1 MTTPSTSHSVAGS
14 DATTNAQAD
23 KDAFVRNSIA
33 VTAEN
38 LKDALAD
45 LKRQCEALEGS
56 SSKVYISGSITVE
69 VRTPVSQSHQISV
82 VDDLEADPPSLG
94 VVVKQL
100 DKAGA
105 VNGNTKVPSDAP
117 SAPSPYSHPFFAP
130 ASTNL
135 IDLDRALESDL
146 IPRRK
151 RKRDDGEEEESNM
164 NGQGSARKR
173 LREDLDD
180 EPMEADEK
188 DLMDMSSKEFQTLL
202 SELRDD
208 VQEDT
213 TAGLNHLQR
222 LLRRWREQWREKNGW
237 LFDYFKLQHEEE
249 RRKKQWF
256 EAKFKALE
264 DALGTGDTPIE
275 DELAEGGEVADKAHK
290 IMAQFRNLSNQIRW
304 VEDCRRIADEAH
316 DIKEDN
322 WRITSATFHDNSQQR
337 QQSHENWVKAELKK
351 QGNVLT
357 QVLTEVRGLSNLTM
371 SLKWET
377 PTGPAPNTASTNRA
391 PVPIPRMA
399 KSRAP
404 PFPTLPDGDVQV
416 VPRNN
421 IARAN
426 RPSS

>member
-1 MTTPSTSHSVAGS
+1 MTTPPSTSHSVEES

-23 KDAFVRNSIA
+23 KSAQGDQPELDTDAFVRTSIA

-38 LKDALAD
+38 LKDTLAD
-45 LKRQCEALEGS
+45 LKRQCETLEGS

-100 DKAGA
+100 ASTT
-105 VNGNTKVPSDAP
+105 NGNGHARAP
-117 SAPSPYSHPFFAP
+117 SHAPGAPSPYSLPFFAP
-130 ASTNL
+130 TSTNIL
-135 IDLDRALESDL
+135 DLDRTLESDL
-146 IPRRK
+146 VPRKK
-151 RKRDDGEEEESNM
+151 RKRDDDDDDDDGGDT
-164 NGQGSARKR
+164 NGLGSAPKR
-173 LREDLDD
+173 LREDSGGD
-180 EPMEADEK
+180 EAMEADEK
-188 DLMDMSSKEFQTLL
+188 DLMDMSSKEFQALL

-264 DALGTGDTPIE
+264 DAL
-275 DELAEGGEVADKAHK
+275 AHK
-290 IMAQFRNLSNQIRW
+290 VMAQFRNLSNQIRW

-322 WRITSATFHDNSQQR
+322 WRVTSATFHDNSQRR
-337 QQSHENWVKAELKK
+337 QQSHENWVKAEMKK

-377 PTGPAPNTASTNRA
+377 PTAPAPTTAANSRA
-391 PVPIPRMA
+391 PVPIPRLP
-399 KSRAP
+399 KPRAP
-404 PFPTLPDGDVQV
+404 PFPTLPDGNVQV
-416 VPRNN
+416 TPRNN